1 MQFQQIEEIWS
12 KFILVKYIDDWGI
25 VRKLISNLI
34 SYVVLIVSLLYT
46 SRLEPTINP
55 FMKPITFKIT

>member
-12 KFILVKYIDDWGI
+12 RFILVKYIDYWGI
-25 VRKLISNLI
+25 VRKLTSNLI
-34 SYVVLIVSLLYT
+34 SYVVLIAPLLCT

-55 FMKPITFKIT
+55 FMKPITSKIT